1 MTDIQLSNDELN
13 IVKNI
18 LSDLKNCQVFAFGSR
33 AKNNAKP
40 YSDLDLVIKSDD
52 ELDLATMIDLKEQ
65 FSNCD
70 LVFKVDICDW
80 HSLDDAFKKSIEDE
94 LVVIL
99 SSSSQTINKE

>member
-52 ELDLATMIDLKEQ
+52 KLDFTTMTDLKER

-70 LVFKVDICDW
+70 LVFRVDICEW
-80 HSLDDAFKKSIEDE
+80 AGLDNDFRERIRNE
-94 LVVIL
+94 LVFIL
-99 SSSSQTINKE
+99 

>member
-52 ELDLATMIDLKEQ
+52 KLAFTTITDLKEQ
-65 FSNCD
+65 FSNSD
-70 LVFKVDICDW
+70 LVFRVDICEW
-80 HSLDDAFKKSIEDE
+80 AGLDNDFKERIRNE
-94 LVVIL
+94 LVFLI
-99 SSSSQTINKE
+99 

>member
-52 ELDLATMIDLKEQ
+52 KLDFMTMTDLKEQ
-65 FSNCD
+65 FSNSD
-70 LVFKVDICDW
+70 LVFRVDICDW
-80 HSLDDAFKKSIEDE
+80 AGLDSDFRERIRNE
-94 LVVIL
+94 LVFIL
-99 SSSSQTINKE
+99 

>member
-33 AKNNAKP
+33 VNGNAKP

-52 ELDLATMIDLKEQ
+52 KLDFTTMTDLKER

-70 LVFKVDICDW
+70 LVFRVDICEWED
-80 HSLDDAFKKSIEDE
+80 LDDDFKKSIENE
-94 LVVIL
+94 LIFIL
-99 SSSSQTINKE
+99 

>member
-52 ELDLATMIDLKEQ
+52 RLDLMQIADLKEQ

-70 LVFKVDICDW
+70 LVFRVDICEWAD
-80 HSLDDAFKKSIEDE
+80 LDDEFKKSIENE
-94 LVVIL
+94 LIFIL
-99 SSSSQTINKE
+99 